1 MVENKKTNATSMS
14 NEYDEMINT
23 LFLIS
28 ELAKKLILK
37 IVKLSLS
44 EMEVKCDERI
54 GTRISDSK

>member
-1 MVENKKTNATSMS
+1 MVKNKKTANSMGKDY
-14 NEYDEMINT
+14 EDMINT

-44 EMEVKCDERI
+44 EMEVKCNGRI
-54 GTRISDSK
+54 NTHFSNSK

>member
-1 MVENKKTNATSMS
+1 MVENKKTANSMDKDY
-14 NEYDEMINT
+14 EDMINT

-44 EMEVKCDERI
+44 EMEVKCDGRI
-54 GTRISDSK
+54 NSHIVSSK

>member
-1 MVENKKTNATSMS
+1 MVENKNTANSMDKDY
-14 NEYDEMINT
+14 EDMINT

-44 EMEVKCDERI
+44 EMEVKCDGRI
-54 GTRISDSK
+54 NSHIGSSK

>member
-1 MVENKKTNATSMS
+1 MVENKKTANSMDKDY
-14 NEYDEMINT
+14 EDMINT

-44 EMEVKCDERI
+44 EMEVKCDDRI
-54 GTRISDSK
+54 NSHIGSSK